1 TQGLYQL
8 VHLARA
14 DAEDVGLLDDSHQ
27 RFLGAAP
34 WLQQARE
41 IASLPQFGNAEV
53 DGAHPRLPSTLT
65 VAVAMRHT
73 LRRPLV
79 TVRTALAAPL
89 ALHQQLREP
98 LQRVAKKVGAGS
110 PLVKQLLKC
119 HSKVS
124 GHGWVP
130 PLRCNGPTR
139 MEPNRGHSCQKES
152 HGLEFTPLSGTLTN
166 LYSGLGKPVEFIA
179 ELAAPIL
186 LGLLHGSLF
195 TLMGIGLTMT
205 FSVTRMINFAHA
217 ELVTLGA
224 YATVVTV
231 NMYGW
236 GIGPAIAAAMV
247 LSLVV
252 AVVIDEA
259 IYKPLTSKRAP
270 DLYVMVASIGV
281 SMVLR
286 HLIYIFAD
294 LNGLLNVK
302 ARVLLQP
309 VMFIGYGTVTNVHT
323 YAVPGALLIAA
334 GLHVFLTR

>member
-1 TQGLYQL
+1 ML
-8 VHLARA
+8 
-14 DAEDVGLLDDSHQ
+14 
-27 RFLGAAP
+27 
-34 WLQQARE
+34 
-41 IASLPQFGNAEV
+41 
-53 DGAHPRLPSTLT
+53 
-65 VAVAMRHT
+65 
-73 LRRPLV
+73 
-79 TVRTALAAPL
+79 
-89 ALHQQLREP
+89 
-98 LQRVAKKVGAGS
+98 
-110 PLVKQLLKC
+110 
-119 HSKVS
+119 
-124 GHGWVP
+124 
-130 PLRCNGPTR
+130 
-139 MEPNRGHSCQKES
+139 
-152 HGLEFTPLSGTLTN
+152 LSGSVRFFASTTSADKDRLAGNISVASNASRILCQILCKVN
-166 LYSGLGKPVEFIA
+166 LYSGLGKPVEFVA

-302 ARVLLQP
+302 ARVLL
-309 VMFIGYGTVTNVHT
+309 
-323 YAVPGALLIAA
+323 
-334 GLHVFLTR
+334 